1 MSRYDCV
8 ILYNS
13 VAITEALSGNEEIYP
28 ATITRDEVGAVED
41 SLRAGGFNPF
51 VLAVEHFSRDL
62 VNTLARIAPRFV
74 FNLCEE
80 INHRSELEMCVAGLL
95 DLMGIAYTGSGPLAL
110 GLALNKFRV
119 KKFLRSSSIP
129 TARGYLQTPEE
140 PARLRDMGFP
150 VIVKPVREDG
160 SLGIGPSSVCN
171 DADSLRAQVLMIHE
185 IYRQPALVEE
195 YLDGR
200 EFNVSI
206 MGDGR
211 PEILAVSEIDFS
223 GMPPGLPRIV
233 CYQAKWDEDSAVYQG
248 TVPVCPARISGRL
261 ENRIRDLAFRSF
273 QTVGCRDYARID
285 MRTDAQGNVRVLEIN
300 PNPDIG
306 PKAGFARAAHA
317 AGHTYTDMVLRIS
330 EFALERGAQV
340 AAAAYA
346 L

>member
-13 VAITEALSGNEEIYP
+13 VAITEALSGKDEIYP
-28 ATITRDEVGAVED
+28 ATIIRDEVGAVEE
-41 SLRAGGFNPF
+41 SLRAGGFSPY
-51 VLAVEHFSRDL
+51 VLTVEHFSKDL
-62 VNTLARIAPRFV
+62 VSTLTRIAPRFV

-95 DLMGIAYTGSGPLAL
+95 DLMGIPYTGSGPLAL

-119 KKFLRSSSIP
+119 KKLLRSSSIP
-129 TARGYLQTPEE
+129 TARGYLLTPEDHTRVRE
-140 PARLRDMGFP
+140 ISFP

-171 DADSLRAQVLMIHE
+171 DTSTLQAQVLMIHE
-185 IYRQPALVEE
+185 VYRQPALVEE

-206 MGDGR
+206 IGDGK
-211 PEILAVSEIDFS
+211 PEVLAVSEIDFS
-223 GMPPGLPRIV
+223 GMPPGLPKIV
-233 CYQAKWDEDSAVYQG
+233 CYQAKWDEDSLVYQG

-261 ENRIRDLAFRSF
+261 ENRIRDLALRSF
-273 QTVGCRDYARID
+273 IAVGCRDYARID
-285 MRTDAQGNVRVLEIN
+285 MRTDAEGNVRVLEVN

-306 PKAGFARAAHA
+306 PKAGFARAARA
-317 AGHTYTDMVLRIS
+317 AGYTYTDIVLRIS

>member
-1 MSRYDCV
+1 MSRYDCM

-13 VAITEALSGNEEIYP
+13 VAITEALNGNEEIYP
-28 ATITRDEVGAVED
+28 ATIIRDEVGAIED
-41 SLRAGGFNPF
+41 SLRAGGFNPY

-62 VNTLARIAPRFV
+62 VSTLARIAPRFV

-95 DLMGIAYTGSGPLAL
+95 DLMAIPYTGSGPLSL

-119 KKFLRSSSIP
+119 KKFLRSFSIP
-129 TARGYLQTPEE
+129 TARGYLQTPEDQ
-140 PARLRDMGFP
+140 ASACDIGFP

-160 SLGIGPSSVCN
+160 SLGIGPSSVCG
-171 DADSLRAQVLMIHE
+171 DAESLRAQVLMIHE
-185 IYRQPALVEE
+185 VYRQPALVEE

-206 MGDGR
+206 MGDGS

-223 GMPPGLPRIV
+223 GMPPDLPRIV
-233 CYQAKWDEDSAVYQG
+233 CYQAKWDEGSVVYQG

-261 ENRIRDLAFRSF
+261 ENRVRDLALRSF
-273 QTVGCRDYARID
+273 QAVGCRDYARID
-285 MRTDAQGNVRVLEIN
+285 MRTDAQGNVRVLEVN

-306 PKAGFARAAHA
+306 PKAGFARAARA
-317 AGHTYTDMVLRIS
+317 AGYTYTDMVLRIS

-340 AAAAYA
+340 ATAAYA